1 MADPHGC
8 IFALRFRKDYR
19 QCAALLDFVQ
29 MKVLLFSNFI
39 ETFCCSFFIFS
50 YFCKKKRGMKEK
62 VIYLLLIIMILTS
75 CAGNRKYDDLMQ
87 RADSI
92 MNVNDDS
99 AKVAIRMFDGV
110 KSQLPEFSKA
120 QKMRY
125 ELLRHKAMNKAYI
138 SFTSDSKMKE
148 VVDYYDRHGSANERM
163 LANYVL
169 GCVYRDMH
177 EVPLA
182 LEYYNKAAEQAD
194 TTAADCDYGTLY
206 RVYSQMGFLFSKQY
220 LPYQLLDA
228 FGKAEKYAYLAK
240 DTLNAIINYQ
250 NKGDAYDYLGKK
262 DSVVAINLRS
272 ANMFKRI
279 GDNYNAAI
287 ALGCNYS
294 YYIEKQ
300 DSVNAKKAFEA
311 YFSTGYEGNSNYG
324 DAKAFLLCEKGRYYM
339 FVSRLDSAFSCLN
352 QSLKLSKSYSNKAAA
367 TKVLAQ
373 YYARVNKPVLAMKYA
388 LKSSEYNDSDLLAV
402 RESQLQQIQAMYN
415 YGRNQEIARKAELKA
430 ERITMLVYVL
440 IAGGVVI
447 FLLLTYLYL
456 KQLKKK
462 KEKIL
467 VTKHLYDDSLLK
479 LRQKQEELELLRTV
493 NDRKIADVIK
503 EKEQTINKLKEDLK
517 DIRDKYSNSSLSDVD
532 ILLKESSIYKRIK
545 YLELHPKE
553 TMRENDWI
561 ELEETIEQLIPSF
574 IPLLKN
580 RLNVMAYRICLLVKL
595 EISTSSIA
603 ILLGLSSSAISKYRK
618 VMLEKLCGRSGKPK
632 DFDEYIRQI
641 E

>member
-1 MADPHGC
+1 
-8 IFALRFRKDYR
+8 
-19 QCAALLDFVQ
+19 
-29 MKVLLFSNFI
+29 
-39 ETFCCSFFIFS
+39 
-50 YFCKKKRGMKEK
+50 MKEK
-62 VIYLLLIIMILTS
+62 VLYLLLIIMLLAS

-99 AKVAIRMFDGV
+99 AKVAIRMLDGV
-110 KSQLPEFSKA
+110 KSQLPEYTQA

-125 ELLRHKAMNKAYI
+125 ELLRHKAMNKACI
-138 SFTSDSKMKE
+138 TFTSDSVMKE
-148 VVDYYDRHGSANERM
+148 VVDYYEDHGSANQRM

-182 LEYYNKAAEQAD
+182 LEYYNKATEQAD

-250 NKGDAYDYLGKK
+250 NRESAYYYLGNK
-262 DSVVAINLRS
+262 DSVIAINLRAS
-272 ANMFKRI
+272 NMFKQI
-279 GDNYNAAI
+279 GDNNNAAI

-294 YYIEKQ
+294 YYIDKG
-300 DSVNAKKAFEA
+300 DSVNARKAFES
-311 YFSTGYEGNSNYG
+311 YTSTGYEGNSNYG

-415 YGRNQEIARKAELKA
+415 YGRNQEIARKAELKT

-447 FLLLTYLYL
+447 FLLLTNLYL
-456 KQLKKK
+456 RQLKKK
-462 KEKIL
+462 KEKII

-503 EKEQTINKLKEDLK
+503 EKEQTINKLKDDLK

-553 TMRENDWI
+553 IMRENDWI

-580 RLNVMAYRICLLVKL
+580 RLNVIAYRICLLVKL

>member
-1 MADPHGC
+1 
-8 IFALRFRKDYR
+8 
-19 QCAALLDFVQ
+19 
-29 MKVLLFSNFI
+29 
-39 ETFCCSFFIFS
+39 
-50 YFCKKKRGMKEK
+50 MKEK
-62 VIYLLLIIMILTS
+62 VIFLLFIIMLLAS

-99 AKVAIRMFDGV
+99 AKVAIRMLDGV

-169 GCVYRDMH
+169 GCVYRDMR

-182 LEYYNKAAEQAD
+182 LEYYNKATEQAD

-250 NKGDAYDYLGKK
+250 NKGDAYDYLGRK

-339 FVSRLDSAFSCLN
+339 FISRIDSAFSCLN

-447 FLLLTYLYL
+447 FLLLTHLYL

-503 EKEQTINKLKEDLK
+503 EKEQTINKLEDDLK

-553 TMRENDWI
+553 IMRENDWI

>member
-1 MADPHGC
+1 
-8 IFALRFRKDYR
+8 
-19 QCAALLDFVQ
+19 
-29 MKVLLFSNFI
+29 
-39 ETFCCSFFIFS
+39 
-50 YFCKKKRGMKEK
+50 MKEK
-62 VIYLLLIIMILTS
+62 VLYLLLIIMILTS

-99 AKVAIRMFDGV
+99 AKVAIRMLDGV
-110 KSQLPEFSKA
+110 ESQLPEFSKA

-138 SFTSDSKMKE
+138 SFTSDSIMKE
-148 VVDYYDRHGSANERM
+148 IVDYYDRHGSANERM

-228 FGKAEKYAYLAK
+228 FDKAEKYAYLAK

-324 DAKAFLLCEKGRYYM
+324 DAKAFLLCEKGTYYM

-447 FLLLTYLYL
+447 FLLLTHLYL

-503 EKEQTINKLKEDLK
+503 EKEQTINKLEDDLK

-553 TMRENDWI
+553 IMRENDWI

>member
-1 MADPHGC
+1 
-8 IFALRFRKDYR
+8 
-19 QCAALLDFVQ
+19 
-29 MKVLLFSNFI
+29 
-39 ETFCCSFFIFS
+39 
-50 YFCKKKRGMKEK
+50 MKEK
-62 VIYLLLIIMILTS
+62 VIFLLLIIMILTS

-99 AKVAIRMFDGV
+99 AKVAIRMLDGV
-110 KSQLPEFSKA
+110 KSQLPEFTQA

-125 ELLRHKAMNKAYI
+125 ELLRHKAMNKACI
-138 SFTSDSKMKE
+138 TFTSDSVMKE
-148 VVDYYDRHGSANERM
+148 VVDYYDHHGSANERM

-182 LEYYNKAAEQAD
+182 LEYYNKATEQAD

-300 DSVNAKKAFEA
+300 DSVNAKKAFES
-311 YFSTGYEGNSNYG
+311 YTSTGYEGNSNYG

-415 YGRNQEIARKAELKA
+415 YGRNQEIARKAEFKA
-430 ERITMLVYVL
+430 ERITKLVYVL

-462 KEKIL
+462 KEKIV
-467 VTKHLYDDSLLK
+467 VTEQLYDDSLLK

-503 EKEQTINKLKEDLK
+503 EKEQTINKLKENLK

-553 TMRENDWI
+553 IMRENDWL

-580 RLNVMAYRICLLVKL
+580 RLNVIAYRICLLVKL

>member
-1 MADPHGC
+1 
-8 IFALRFRKDYR
+8 
-19 QCAALLDFVQ
+19 
-29 MKVLLFSNFI
+29 
-39 ETFCCSFFIFS
+39 
-50 YFCKKKRGMKEK
+50 MKEK
-62 VIYLLLIIMILTS
+62 VIFLLLIIMLLAS

-99 AKVAIRMFDGV
+99 AKVAIRMLDGV
-110 KSQLPEFSKA
+110 ESQLPEFSKA

-138 SFTSDSKMKE
+138 SFTSDSIMKE
-148 VVDYYDRHGSANERM
+148 IVDYYDRHGSANERM

-447 FLLLTYLYL
+447 FLLLTHLYL

-503 EKEQTINKLKEDLK
+503 EKEQMINKLEDDLK

-553 TMRENDWI
+553 IMRENDWI

>member
-1 MADPHGC
+1 
-8 IFALRFRKDYR
+8 
-19 QCAALLDFVQ
+19 
-29 MKVLLFSNFI
+29 
-39 ETFCCSFFIFS
+39 
-50 YFCKKKRGMKEK
+50 MKEK
-62 VIYLLLIIMILTS
+62 VIFLLLIIMLLAS

-99 AKVAIRMFDGV
+99 AKVAIRMLDGV

-182 LEYYNKAAEQAD
+182 LEYYNKATEQAD

-300 DSVNAKKAFEA
+300 DSVNAKKAFES
-311 YFSTGYEGNSNYG
+311 YTSTGYEGNSNYG

-415 YGRNQEIARKAELKA
+415 YGRNQEIARKAEFKA
-430 ERITMLVYVL
+430 ERITKLVYVL

-462 KEKIL
+462 KEKIV
-467 VTKHLYDDSLLK
+467 VTEQLYDDSLLK

-553 TMRENDWI
+553 IMRENDWK

-580 RLNVMAYRICLLVKL
+580 RLNVIAYRICLLVKL

>member
-1 MADPHGC
+1 
-8 IFALRFRKDYR
+8 
-19 QCAALLDFVQ
+19 
-29 MKVLLFSNFI
+29 
-39 ETFCCSFFIFS
+39 
-50 YFCKKKRGMKEK
+50 
-62 VIYLLLIIMILTS
+62 
-75 CAGNRKYDDLMQ
+75 
-87 RADSI
+87 

-99 AKVAIRMFDGV
+99 AKVAIRMLDGV
-110 KSQLPEFSKA
+110 KSQLPEFTQA

-138 SFTSDSKMKE
+138 SFTSDSIMKE

-182 LEYYNKAAEQAD
+182 LEYYNKATEQAD

-250 NKGDAYDYLGKK
+250 NRESAYYYLGNK
-262 DSVVAINLRS
+262 DSVIAINLRAS
-272 ANMFKRI
+272 NMFKQI
-279 GDNYNAAI
+279 GDNNNAAI
-287 ALGCNYS
+287 ALGCNYN

-339 FVSRLDSAFSCLN
+339 FISRIDSAFSCLN

-447 FLLLTYLYL
+447 FLLLTHLYL

-493 NDRKIADVIK
+493 NDRKVADVIK
-503 EKEQTINKLKEDLK
+503 EKEQTIKKLEDDLK

-553 TMRENDWI
+553 IMRENDWI

>member
-1 MADPHGC
+1 
-8 IFALRFRKDYR
+8 
-19 QCAALLDFVQ
+19 
-29 MKVLLFSNFI
+29 
-39 ETFCCSFFIFS
+39 
-50 YFCKKKRGMKEK
+50 MKEK

-99 AKVAIRMFDGV
+99 AKVAIRMLDGV

-287 ALGCNYS
+287 ALGCNYC

-339 FVSRLDSAFSCLN
+339 FISRLDSAFSCLN

-447 FLLLTYLYL
+447 FLLLTHLYL

-503 EKEQTINKLKEDLK
+503 EKEQTINKLEDDLK

-580 RLNVMAYRICLLVKL
+580 RLNVIAYRICLLVKL

-618 VMLEKLCGRSGKPK
+618 VMLEKLCDRSGKPK

>member
-1 MADPHGC
+1 
-8 IFALRFRKDYR
+8 
-19 QCAALLDFVQ
+19 
-29 MKVLLFSNFI
+29 
-39 ETFCCSFFIFS
+39 
-50 YFCKKKRGMKEK
+50 MKEK
-62 VIYLLLIIMILTS
+62 VIFLLFIIMLLAS

-99 AKVAIRMFDGV
+99 AKVAIRMLDGV

-182 LEYYNKAAEQAD
+182 LEYYNKATEQAD

-339 FVSRLDSAFSCLN
+339 FISRLDSAFSCLN

-447 FLLLTYLYL
+447 FLLLTHLYL

-503 EKEQTINKLKEDLK
+503 EKEQTINKLEDDLK

-553 TMRENDWI
+553 IMRENDWI

-580 RLNVMAYRICLLVKL
+580 RLNVIAYRICLLVKL

>member
-1 MADPHGC
+1 
-8 IFALRFRKDYR
+8 
-19 QCAALLDFVQ
+19 
-29 MKVLLFSNFI
+29 
-39 ETFCCSFFIFS
+39 
-50 YFCKKKRGMKEK
+50 MKEK
-62 VIYLLLIIMILTS
+62 VIFLLFIIMLLAS

-99 AKVAIRMFDGV
+99 AKVAIRMLDGV
-110 KSQLPEFSKA
+110 KSQLLEFSKA

-182 LEYYNKAAEQAD
+182 LEYYNKATEQAD

-250 NKGDAYDYLGKK
+250 NKGDAYDYLGRK

-339 FVSRLDSAFSCLN
+339 FISRLDSAFSCLN

-447 FLLLTYLYL
+447 FLLLTHLYL

>member
-1 MADPHGC
+1 
-8 IFALRFRKDYR
+8 
-19 QCAALLDFVQ
+19 
-29 MKVLLFSNFI
+29 
-39 ETFCCSFFIFS
+39 
-50 YFCKKKRGMKEK
+50 MKEK
-62 VIYLLLIIMILTS
+62 VIFLLFIIMLLAS

-99 AKVAIRMFDGV
+99 AKVAIRMLDGV

-120 QKMRY
+120 QKMHY

-182 LEYYNKAAEQAD
+182 LEYYNKATEQAD

-250 NKGDAYDYLGKK
+250 NKGDAYDYLGRK

-339 FVSRLDSAFSCLN
+339 FISRLDSAFSCLN

-447 FLLLTYLYL
+447 FLLLTHLYL

-503 EKEQTINKLKEDLK
+503 KKEQTINKLEDDLK

-553 TMRENDWI
+553 IMRENDWI

>member
-1 MADPHGC
+1 
-8 IFALRFRKDYR
+8 
-19 QCAALLDFVQ
+19 
-29 MKVLLFSNFI
+29 
-39 ETFCCSFFIFS
+39 
-50 YFCKKKRGMKEK
+50 MKEK

-324 DAKAFLLCEKGRYYM
+324 DAKAFLLCEKGTYYM

-447 FLLLTYLYL
+447 FLLLTHLYL

>member
-1 MADPHGC
+1 
-8 IFALRFRKDYR
+8 
-19 QCAALLDFVQ
+19 
-29 MKVLLFSNFI
+29 
-39 ETFCCSFFIFS
+39 
-50 YFCKKKRGMKEK
+50 MKEK

-228 FGKAEKYAYLAK
+228 FDKAEKYAYLAK

-388 LKSSEYNDSDLLAV
+388 LKTSEYNDSDLLAV

-447 FLLLTYLYL
+447 FLLLTHLYL

-503 EKEQTINKLKEDLK
+503 EKEQTIKKLEDDLK

-553 TMRENDWI
+553 IMRENDWI

>member
-1 MADPHGC
+1 M
-8 IFALRFRKDYR
+8 
-19 QCAALLDFVQ
+19 LLA
-29 MKVLLFSNFI
+29 
-39 ETFCCSFFIFS
+39 
-50 YFCKKKRGMKEK
+50 
-62 VIYLLLIIMILTS
+62 S

-99 AKVAIRMFDGV
+99 AKVAIRMLDGV

-182 LEYYNKAAEQAD
+182 LEYYNKATEQAD

-339 FVSRLDSAFSCLN
+339 FISRLDSAFSCLN

-447 FLLLTYLYL
+447 FLLLTHLYL

-580 RLNVMAYRICLLVKL
+580 RLNVIAYRICLLVKL

>member
-1 MADPHGC
+1 
-8 IFALRFRKDYR
+8 
-19 QCAALLDFVQ
+19 
-29 MKVLLFSNFI
+29 
-39 ETFCCSFFIFS
+39 
-50 YFCKKKRGMKEK
+50 MKEK
-62 VIYLLLIIMILTS
+62 VIFLLLIIIILTS

-99 AKVAIRMFDGV
+99 AKVAIRMLDGV
-110 KSQLPEFSKA
+110 KSQLSEFTKK
-120 QKMRY
+120 QRMRY
-125 ELLRHKAMNKAYI
+125 ELLRHKAMNKACI
-138 SFTSDSKMKE
+138 TFTSDSVMKE
-148 VVDYYDRHGSANERM
+148 VVDYYDNHGSANERM

-182 LEYYNKAAEQAD
+182 LEYYNKATEQAD

-300 DSVNAKKAFEA
+300 DSVNAKKAFES
-311 YFSTGYEGNSNYG
+311 YTSTGYEGNSNYG

-415 YGRNQEIARKAELKA
+415 YGRNQEIARKAEFKA
-430 ERITMLVYVL
+430 ERITKLVYVL

-462 KEKIL
+462 KEKIV
-467 VTKHLYDDSLLK
+467 VTKQLYDDSLLK

-553 TMRENDWI
+553 IMRENDWK

-580 RLNVMAYRICLLVKL
+580 RLNVIAYRICLLVKL

>member
-1 MADPHGC
+1 
-8 IFALRFRKDYR
+8 
-19 QCAALLDFVQ
+19 
-29 MKVLLFSNFI
+29 
-39 ETFCCSFFIFS
+39 
-50 YFCKKKRGMKEK
+50 MKEK
-62 VIYLLLIIMILTS
+62 VIFLLFIIMLLAS

-99 AKVAIRMFDGV
+99 AKVAIRMLDGV

-120 QKMRY
+120 QKMHY

-182 LEYYNKAAEQAD
+182 LEYYNKATEQAD

-250 NKGDAYDYLGKK
+250 NKGDAYDYLGRK

-339 FVSRLDSAFSCLN
+339 FISRLDSAFSCLN

-447 FLLLTYLYL
+447 FLLLTHLYL

-580 RLNVMAYRICLLVKL
+580 RLNVIAYRICLLVKL

>member
-1 MADPHGC
+1 M
-8 IFALRFRKDYR
+8 
-19 QCAALLDFVQ
+19 LLA
-29 MKVLLFSNFI
+29 
-39 ETFCCSFFIFS
+39 
-50 YFCKKKRGMKEK
+50 
-62 VIYLLLIIMILTS
+62 S

-99 AKVAIRMFDGV
+99 AKVAIRMLDGV
-110 KSQLPEFSKA
+110 ESQLPEFSKA

-138 SFTSDSKMKE
+138 SFTSDSIMKE
-148 VVDYYDRHGSANERM
+148 IVDYYDRHGSANERM

-220 LPYQLLDA
+220 LSYQLLDA
-228 FGKAEKYAYLAK
+228 FDKAEKYAYLAK

-447 FLLLTYLYL
+447 FLLLTHLYL

-503 EKEQTINKLKEDLK
+503 EKEQMINKLEDDLK

-553 TMRENDWI
+553 IMRENDWI

>member
-1 MADPHGC
+1 
-8 IFALRFRKDYR
+8 
-19 QCAALLDFVQ
+19 
-29 MKVLLFSNFI
+29 
-39 ETFCCSFFIFS
+39 
-50 YFCKKKRGMKEK
+50 MKEK

-99 AKVAIRMFDGV
+99 AKVAIRMLDGV

-388 LKSSEYNDSDLLAV
+388 LKSSEYNDSDLLAI

-415 YGRNQEIARKAELKA
+415 YGRNQEIARKAEFKA

-447 FLLLTYLYL
+447 FLLLTHLYL
-456 KQLKKK
+456 RQLKKK
-462 KEKIL
+462 KEKIV
-467 VTKHLYDDSLLK
+467 VTKQLYDDSLLK

-503 EKEQTINKLKEDLK
+503 EKEQTINKLEDDLK

-553 TMRENDWI
+553 IMRENDWI